1 MLSLAV
7 TAACGGGQRPSGVAP
22 APSTPEATVQQFLA
36 ATNAGDLEAMGA
48 LWGDER
54 GPVPANNET
63 ERQRRNQRLTIMQR
77 LLRNDSFQI
86 TESNVLNPSRP
97 VLTVAIS
104 QGTRR
109 YSVPFTLVQPGAGGW
124 LITDI
129 GLEAAMPAAGPRQ
142 P

>member
-7 TAACGGGQRPSGVAP
+7 TAACGGQRPSGVAP

-36 ATNAGDLEAMGA
+36 ATNAGNLEAMGA

-54 GPVPANNET
+54 GPVPAGNET

-77 LLRNDSFQI
+77 LLRSDSFAI
-86 TESNVLNPSRP
+86 TESNVMNPSRP
-97 VLTVAIS
+97 VLTVAMR
-104 QGTRR
+104 QGTRSF
-109 YSVPFTLVQPGAGGW
+109 SVPFTLVQPGSGGW
-124 LITDI
+124 LINDI